1 MKQYTLEQLSNPETY
16 KADGDLFGMARRI
29 ATEKIPSDRTAML
42 AYRDEIVAGK
52 YPMVVSQYRIEIIKE
67 QVAAFEKRNA
77 DIETVKALTVPAG
90 VTLLINEDNDTIS
103 IQSDWDG
110 YDLGERLSRLKGRF
124 DRDKKA
130 WILPVSVAGSL
141 KRVFA
146 NWQKSQ
152 GEKAKTEA
160 AAKAERERQ
169 KAEAQRQREL
179 QWAAEREANQK
190 AYAAQ
195 KQAQAKAVASRV
207 LIKLGSYKVGDLLN
221 GKPIT
226 GFGKSWSEKI
236 LAGQLYQPCDRRGCD
251 NEPVCVHC
259 EKCSTHCTCDGETIN
274 YCYAY
279 FS

>member
-1 MKQYTLEQLSNPETY
+1 MKTYTLEQLSNPETY

-29 ATEKIPSDRTAML
+29 ATVKFPNDRTAML

-52 YPMVVSQYRIEIIKE
+52 HPMVVSQYRIEILKE

-77 DIETVKALTVPAG
+77 DIETAKAVTVPSG
-90 VTLLINEDNDTIS
+90 ITMTVNETNDTIS
-103 IQSDWDG
+103 IQADWDG
-110 YDLGERLSRLKGRF
+110 YDLGERLNRLKGKF
-124 DRDKKA
+124 DRDAKA

-141 KRVFA
+141 RRVFA

-152 GEKAKTEA
+152 SEKATAEA
-160 AAKAERERQ
+160 VAKAERERQ
-169 KAEAQRQREL
+169 KAAAQRQREV
-179 QWAAEREANQK
+179 QWAIEREATQK

-195 KQAQAKAVASRV
+195 KQAQAKAVAERV
-207 LIKLGSYKVGDLLN
+207 RIIQGNYKIGDILN

-226 GFGKSWSEKI
+226 GFGKSWSEKV
-236 LAGQLYQPCDRRGCD
+236 LAGQLWQPCDKRGCD

-259 EKCSTHCTCDGETIN
+259 EKCSAHCTCSGETIT